1 MKYHRLDTPGDNG
14 TVNSE
19 VVWSANS
26 TYSTILY
33 ANRAAKVCST
43 SFQSILFISSFCTST
58 PSVSPLS
65 CFAFNTVNHNFN

>member
-43 SFQSILFISSFCTST
+43 SFQSILWKFNRITST
-58 PSVSPLS
+58 REWLGEGY
-65 CFAFNTVNHNFN
+65 N